1 MSSLRNAA
9 KRVTHKER
17 AQPANRKKF
26 GLLEKHKDYVERA
39 RDFQKKQKFI
49 KNLRSKAENRNPDEF
64 YFNMNKS
71 QVINGVHK
79 KIRKGSI
86 DTDEIFL
93 LKSQDLG
100 YVQHKKTIDEKK
112 IEKLRSN
119 LHLIG
124 VETEAG
130 KKRNHKVFVGT
141 EDEVEKFSPSL
152 HFETDERLVERAY
165 NRPRLAALS
174 ESILSS
180 MGTSSNNQNAKMGT
194 SSVLSSS
201 IQKAAQD
208 LSSSHASTLTAKH
221 RKKLLEKSNKYY
233 TELQAREGRVKS
245 LSRAVENL
253 QTQKVIHRYIDC
265 IPVDLINNLQIFIF

>member
-71 QVINGVHK
+71 QVVNGVHK

-86 DTDEIFL
+86 DTEEIFL

-208 LSSSHASTLTAKH
+208 LSRSHASTLTAKH

-265 IPVDLINNLQIFIF
+265 IPVDLINICKLFMF